1 MSNKSFDH
9 IQTFTMKEG
18 YIRNSYPIVL
28 RVLLSQT
35 KSIRFWVTYDK
46 EHELD
51 APINIRENIQ
61 LRSYINK

>member
-9 IQTFTMKEG
+9 IQTFTLKEG
-18 YIRNSYPIVL
+18 YIHNSYPIVL

-46 EHELD
+46 ECELD